1 MVELR
6 EGFKL
11 SSHQWPKRIFNPHD
25 ARDLAVF
32 HEFLQN
38 DRWGGPCPFVLEW
51 PFLNILDMIKHKIV
65 YQHIGGLINKTKKV
79 K

>member
-11 SSHQWPKRIFNPHD
+11 SSHQWTKRIFNPHD
-25 ARDLAVF
+25 PVDLKAF
-32 HEFLQN
+32 QDFLLN
-38 DRWGGPCPFVLEW
+38 DQWGGPCPFVLEW

-65 YQHIGGLINKTKKV
+65 YQHIGGLITKSK
-79 K
+79 KA

>member
-1 MVELR
+1 MVELN

-11 SSHQWPKRIFNPHD
+11 SSHIWQKRIFNPHD
-25 ARDLAVF
+25 PKDLAAF
-32 HEFLQN
+32 ESFLLN
-38 DRWGGPCPFVLEW
+38 DKWNGPCPFVLEW

-65 YQHIGGLINKTKKV
+65 YQHIGGLITKSK